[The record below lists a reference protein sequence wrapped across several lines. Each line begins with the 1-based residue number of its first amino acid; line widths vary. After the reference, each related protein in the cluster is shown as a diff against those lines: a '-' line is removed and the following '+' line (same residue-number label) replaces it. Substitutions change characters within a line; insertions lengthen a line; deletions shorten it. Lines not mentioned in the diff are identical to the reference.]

1 MSAINENNYN
11 GEQLFQIILGT
22 GEKFKVY
29 AFDEQEALN
38 TLADYLVEEEQ
49 EYSYTD
55 YYEIADLCE
64 VGQSVSEYAEENNIY
79 CAGEQGVYIQVSEI
93 QNISIREEF

>member
-1 MSAINENNYN
+1 MAAINENSYN
-11 GEQLFQIILGT
+11 GEQLYQIILGT

-29 AFDEQEALN
+29 AFDEQEAINLV
-38 TLADYLVEEEQ
+38 ADYLVEEEQ
-49 EYSYTD
+49 EFSYAD

-79 CAGEQGVYIQVSEI
+79 CAGEHGVYVQVTEI
-93 QNISIREEF
+93 KTINTREEF